1 MTHELGICGQRDRL
15 RINIADAP
23 ELNSWCA
30 EFGCTPIQLGH
41 AVSRVGVMAADVSA
55 FLEREAGI
63 RPLRRPLWS
72 AWLRPRARLQ
82 GR

>member
-1 MTHELGICGQRDRL
+1 MAHELGTCGQRDRF
-15 RINIADAP
+15 RVNIADAP

-30 EFGCTPIQLGH
+30 EFGCTPIQLRH
-41 AVSRVGVMAADVSA
+41 AVGRVGVMAADVSA

-72 AWLRPRARLQ
+72 AWLRPRVRLPL
-82 GR
+82 R